1 MIVSYNSSLNLSQYS
16 STSHVFDIDD
26 EPQSPDSYSK
36 TIFSHSSHIV
46 EPVDKDFKTID
57 FGIRDQPQELHI
69 GTSLSTDERINLIQ
83 LLKAYLDVLSWSY
96 EDMPRLDPSIIQH
109 CLPLLP
115 HDKLIKEK
123 LKRLH
128 PQWSLQMKKEIQKQL
143 NIRFLSMAEYPQWL
157 ANVILIPKK
166 DGRVR
171 VCVNF

>member
-1 MIVSYNSSLNLSQYS
+1 MGVQIPQKGFFDDVALEDDYQHELDLLIVTQMSRSIETPIVGLSD
-16 STSHVFDIDD
+16 VFGVMPI
-26 EPQSPDSYSK
+26 ENAIETNPSIPK
-36 TIFSHSSHIV
+36 A
-46 EPVDKDFKTID
+46 
-57 FGIRDQPQELHI
+57 RL
-69 GTSLSTDERINLIQ
+69 LDERIDLIQ